1 MEKKNL
7 LRPSDTRL
15 FGFAFVII
23 LTASVLSL
31 LNSSRFLSLGNFQ
44 SMAFQL
50 PEYGILS
57 IAMMFA
63 IISGGIDLSI
73 VQIAVLAGILS
84 GKTIEVALRFGLGT
98 NWVIVSAILV
108 ALLSSS
114 AFGLANGVLI
124 GYLRLEPI
132 LVTLGTSQVL
142 LGISTVATR
151 GGAVTNYPRDFVAI
165 GNNTFHGVPIILLIF
180 LFVSLVC
187 AFVLRRTRLGFNICM
202 IGTNKKVSVFSGV
215 DTKKVL
221 LLTYGIAGV
230 LAGIASVIVMAR
242 TNSIRVGYGDSYL
255 LLTVLVAILGGV
267 NPAGGS
273 GKISGMILSIIL
285 LQIISSGFNILG
297 YSAFLKNAIWG
308 TLLVLVMIINFF
320 TQKRTSGSRRKS

>member
-1 MEKKNL
+1 MEKKKL
-7 LRPSDTRL
+7 LRPADTRL
-15 FGFAFVII
+15 LGFAAVIVV
-23 LTASVLSL
+23 AAVALS

-57 IAMMFA
+57 LAMMFA

-84 GKTIEVALRFGLGT
+84 GKTMEAAARWGWSTSG
-98 NWVIVSAILV
+98 VIACAVLV
-108 ALLSSS
+108 ALASSTV
-114 AFGLANGVLI
+114 FGLANGLFI

-142 LGISTVATR
+142 LGISTVATK
-151 GGAVTNYPRDFVAI
+151 GGAVTNYPRAFVAI
-165 GNNTFHGVPIILLIF
+165 GNNTLVGVPIILLVF
-180 LFVSLVC
+180 LFVSLLC
-187 AFVLRRTRLGFNICM
+187 AFLLRRTRLGFNIAM
-202 IGTNKKVSVFSGV
+202 IGTSKKVSVFSGV

-221 LLTYGIAGV
+221 LLTYAIAGM
-230 LAGIASVIVMAR
+230 LAGIASMIVMAR

-267 NPAGGS
+267 NPTGGS
-273 GKISGMILSIIL
+273 GKISGILLSIVL
-285 LQIISSGFNILG
+285 LQIVSSGFNILG
-297 YSAFLKNAIWG
+297 YSAFLKTAIWG
-308 TLLVLVMIINFF
+308 MLLVLVMIINYF
-320 TQKRTSGSRRKS
+320 TMKRTSGSGRRS